1 MGRAVTTEGQHVE
14 DQRMSARRATLEDV
28 AREAGVS
35 LATADRV
42 VNRRDGVRGRTIARV
57 EMAVAKLGYRAN
69 AAAMRLARNESYRF
83 AVLLPSNANS
93 FMANLSAQVE
103 RASDWLASQNGYIDM
118 MHVDVFDPNALADAL
133 ARLSTDYHGVATVAL
148 DHTRVR
154 AAIDDL
160 VARGVHVVTLVSDAP
175 SSRRAHYVGVDNPA
189 AGRTAASLIGRFLGG
204 RKGKVGIIVGAMALR
219 DHAERHFGFHQVL
232 SGEYPDLVVLPAGE
246 GRDDSAQNSALT
258 ATLLREHPDLIG
270 LYNAGAGNEGIA
282 SVLEASGRARDIVWI
297 AHELTADTRLFLLSG
312 TIDAIINQDPGHEAR
327 SAARVLLAHCLGEP
341 IIPDQERI
349 RIEIFVRDNLP

>member
-1 MGRAVTTEGQHVE
+1 MSTER
-14 DQRMSARRATLEDV
+14 QRMPGRRATLEDV

-57 EMAVAKLGYRAN
+57 EMAIAKLGYRAN

-83 AVLLPSNANS
+83 AFILPSNANS
-93 FMANLSAQVE
+93 FMSNLSAQVE
-103 RASDWLASQNGYIDM
+103 RASDWLASQNGYIDVM
-118 MHVDVFDPNALADAL
+118 YVDVFDPNALATVL
-133 ARLSTDYHGVATVAL
+133 ERLSPAYHGVATVAL

-160 VARGVHVVTLVSDAP
+160 AGRGVHVVTLVSDAP

-189 AGRTAASLIGRFLGG
+189 AGRTAASLMGRFLSA
-204 RKGKVGIIVGAMALR
+204 RKGKIGVILGSMSLR

-232 SGEYPDLVVLPAGE
+232 SGEYPDLVLLPARE
-246 GRDDSAQNSALT
+246 GRDDADQNRALT
-258 ATLLREHPDLIG
+258 AALIAEHSDLVG

-282 SVLEASGRARDIVWI
+282 SQLEVSGRARDIVWI
-297 AHELTADTRLFLLSG
+297 AHELTADTRRFLLNG
-312 TIDAIINQDPGHEAR
+312 WIDAIINQDPGHEAR
-327 SAARVLLAHCLGEP
+327 SAARILLAYCLGEP

-349 RIEIFVRDNLP
+349 RIEIFLRDNLP

>member
-1 MGRAVTTEGQHVE
+1 LGGKMTAEPER
-14 DQRMSARRATLEDV
+14 RPRATLEDV

-42 VNRRDGVRGRTIARV
+42 VNQRDGVRGQTIARV
-57 EMAVAKLGYRAN
+57 ELAIAKLGYRAN
-69 AAAMRLARNESYRF
+69 AAATRLARNESYRF
-83 AVLLPSNANS
+83 AFILPSNAND
-93 FMANLSAQVE
+93 FMADLSQQVA
-103 RASDWLASQNGYIDM
+103 RASDWLASQNGYIDV
-118 MHVDVFDPNALADAL
+118 MHVDVFDPNALAVAL
-133 ARLSTDYHGVATVAL
+133 ERLSPNYHGVATVAL

-189 AGRTAASLIGRFLGG
+189 AGRTAASLMGRFLRGK
-204 RKGKVGIIVGAMALR
+204 KGKVGVIVGSMSLR

-232 SGEYPDLVVLPAGE
+232 SGEYPDLVALPARE
-246 GRDDSAQNSALT
+246 GRDDSDHNRALT
-258 ATLLREHPDLIG
+258 AALLDEHPDLIG
-270 LYNAGAGNEGIA
+270 LYNAGAGNAGIA

-297 AHELTADTRLFLLSG
+297 AHELTADTRRFLLSDLA
-312 TIDAIINQDPGHEAR
+312 DAVINQDPGHEAR
-327 SAARVLLAHCLGEP
+327 SAARVLLAYCQSEP

-349 RIEIFVRDNLP
+349 RIEIFLRDNLP

>member
-1 MGRAVTTEGQHVE
+1 MTMEGQ
-14 DQRMSARRATLEDV
+14 RIRGRRATLEDV

-42 VNRRDGVRGRTIARV
+42 VNRREGVRGQTIARV
-57 EMAVAKLGYRAN
+57 EMAVTKLGYRAN

-83 AVLLPSNANS
+83 AFLLPSNANS
-93 FMANLSAQVE
+93 FMTNLSAQVE
-103 RASDWLASQNGYIDM
+103 RASDWLAGQYAYIDV
-118 MHVDVFDPNALADAL
+118 MHVDVFDPNALAVAL
-133 ARLSTDYHGVATVAL
+133 ERLSPAYHGVATVAL

-175 SSRRAHYVGVDNPA
+175 TSRRAHYVGVDNPA
-189 AGRTAASLIGRFLGG
+189 AGRTAASLMGRFLGN
-204 RKGKVGIIVGAMALR
+204 RRGKIGVIVGSMSLR

-232 SGEYPDLVVLPAGE
+232 SGEYSDLVVLAARE
-246 GRDDSAQNSALT
+246 GRDDAAQNQTLT
-258 ATLLREHPDLIG
+258 AALLREHPDLIG

-282 SVLEASGRARDIVWI
+282 SVLESSGRARDIVWI
-297 AHELTADTRLFLLSG
+297 AHELTADARRFLLSG
-312 TIDAIINQDPGHEAR
+312 TVDAIINQDPGHEAR

-341 IIPDQERI
+341 IIADQERI
-349 RIEIFVRDNLP
+349 RIEIFLRDNLP

>member
-1 MGRAVTTEGQHVE
+1 MSSNGE
-14 DQRMSARRATLEDV
+14 RMPGRRATLEDV

-42 VNRRDGVRGRTIARV
+42 VNQREGVRGQTIVRV
-57 EMAVAKLGYRAN
+57 ETAIAKLGYRAN

-83 AVLLPSNANS
+83 AFILPSNANS
-93 FMANLSAQVE
+93 FMSNLSAQVE
-103 RASDWLASQNGYIDM
+103 RASDWLAGQNGYIDI
-118 MHVDVFDPNALADAL
+118 MHVDVFDPNALATAL
-133 ARLSTDYHGVATVAL
+133 ERLSPAYQGVATVAL

-189 AGRTAASLIGRFLGG
+189 AGRTAASLMGRFLGA
-204 RKGKVGIIVGAMALR
+204 RKGKIGMIVGSMSLR
-219 DHAERHFGFHQVL
+219 DHTERHFGFHQVL
-232 SGEYPDLVVLPAGE
+232 SGEFPDLAVLPACE
-246 GRDDSAQNSALT
+246 GRDDNEQNRALT
-258 ATLLREHPDLIG
+258 TALLEEHPDLIG

-282 SVLEASGRARDIVWI
+282 QVLEASGRARDIVWI
-297 AHELTADTRLFLLSG
+297 AHELTADARRFLLG
-312 TIDAIINQDPGHEAR
+312 GVADAIINQDPGHEAR

-349 RIEIFVRDNLP
+349 RIEIFLRDNLP